1 MLKYQHLTITH
12 PEEELIILLQKMKE
26 SDLAIFQ
33 YQKKLASDYAKN
45 IFAPEDHVG
54 CFKTRRA
61 TLAEASVWIVII
73 GEELKVTN
81 ITPNTVSSLGIT
93 QYNMILNAFFND
105 FVAKFLD
112 ESWAKCISIS
122 GEVISLSDILSE
134 EVYNA
139 LEIWEATCNKTSPLA
154 HPDDLECWMKFI
166 TLLHKSK
173 IELSVEDFS
182 QWLSEDKKWPQG
194 FSTQISELEES
205 LKYSLELLN
214 YYDGTNI

>member
-1 MLKYQHLTITH
+1 
-12 PEEELIILLQKMKE
+12 
-26 SDLAIFQ
+26 
-33 YQKKLASDYAKN
+33 
-45 IFAPEDHVG
+45 
-54 CFKTRRA
+54 
-61 TLAEASVWIVII
+61 
-73 GEELKVTN
+73 
-81 ITPNTVSSLGIT
+81 
-93 QYNMILNAFFND
+93 MILNAFFND